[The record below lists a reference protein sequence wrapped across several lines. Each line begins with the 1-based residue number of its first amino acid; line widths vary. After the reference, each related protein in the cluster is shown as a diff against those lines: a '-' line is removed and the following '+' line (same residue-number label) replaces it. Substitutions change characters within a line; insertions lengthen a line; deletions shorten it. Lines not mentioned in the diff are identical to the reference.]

1 MDACVFSVAQY
12 CLTLCDPMNCSPP
25 GSSFHG
31 IFQARILEWIA
42 ISFSRGSSQS
52 KDQTCVSDYL
62 TLGHLG
68 SPSSNLLYWSI
79 YYRIPHLIF
88 IIVWHIPPSEWH
100 EIIIFKII
108 IIMFTREG
116 NGTPFQCSCLE
127 NPIDRGAWWAAV
139 HGVAESDMTERLH
152 FLFSL
157 LCIGEGNGNP
167 LQCSCLV
174 NPKDGGVCWA
184 AIYGVA

>member
-1 MDACVFSVAQY
+1 
-12 CLTLCDPMNCSPP
+12 
-25 GSSFHG
+25 
-31 IFQARILEWIA
+31 
-42 ISFSRGSSQS
+42 
-52 KDQTCVSDYL
+52 
-62 TLGHLG
+62 
-68 SPSSNLLYWSI
+68 
-79 YYRIPHLIF
+79 
-88 IIVWHIPPSEWH
+88 
-100 EIIIFKII
+100 
-108 IIMFTREG
+108 MFTREG